1 MVSVPPPKRA
11 WTRPRPQD
19 LDPEPQSLNVVSSS
33 QTSAL
38 KDPILA
44 GLVKAPERRKKVP
57 ERRRMKAVRREDA
70 AVQERMR
77 RFSRKAVPE
86 AVC

>member
-1 MVSVPPPKRA
+1 M
-11 WTRPRPQD
+11 
-19 LDPEPQSLNVVSSS
+19 DPEPQSLNIVSSS
-33 QTSAL
+33 QTSTL

-44 GLVKAPERRKKVP
+44 GLVKAPERRKK
-57 ERRRMKAVRREDA
+57 RRRRRFRMKAVRREDA

-86 AVC
+86 KAVPEAVR